1 VRAFLARSPAGDV
14 IAVRTAIAGVRV
26 AIQDEQKERGTERD
40 RHVKSVEE
48 VVMQLAVLLPG
59 LLHGRAFRMAGT
71 SSGMKRLMIP

>member
-1 VRAFLARSPAGDV
+1 VRAFLARSPASGV
-14 IAVRTAIAGVRV
+14 ITVRTAIAGLRV

-59 LLHGRAFRMAGT
+59 LPHGRHFPG
-71 SSGMKRLMIP
+71 G